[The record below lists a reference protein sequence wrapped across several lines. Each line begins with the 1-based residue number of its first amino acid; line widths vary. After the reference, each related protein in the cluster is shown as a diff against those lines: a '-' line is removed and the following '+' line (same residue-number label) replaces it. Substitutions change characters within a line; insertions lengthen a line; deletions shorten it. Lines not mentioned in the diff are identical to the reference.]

1 MISIIIIIITILLD
15 GLLTNILPYTVNN
28 LSIFTPMFTILLPII
43 IYPFYIKEEKKYLI
57 TLIIIGIIYDLFYTN
72 LLFYDAIV
80 LFIFGL
86 IMIKLYKNIGYN
98 YIKVLIYTLLGII
111 LYELFNYLV
120 IIIFNLVSINLLEVI
135 YKITHSIIL
144 NLIYVSILYIIIKK
158 LPKKYKKVRIN

>member
-1 MISIIIIIITILLD
+1 MIPIIIIIITLLLD
-15 GLLTNILPYTVNN
+15 GILTNILPYTVNN

>member
-1 MISIIIIIITILLD
+1 MIPIIIIIITILLD
-15 GLLTNILPYTVNN
+15 GVLTNILPYTVNN
-28 LSIFTPMFTILLPII
+28 LSIFTPMFTILLPIV

-98 YIKVLIYTLLGII
+98 YVKVLIYALLSII
-111 LYELFNYLV
+111 VYELFNSL
-120 IIIFNLVSINLLEVI
+120 IILIFNLVSINPMKVL
-135 YKITHSIIL
+135 YKISHSIIL
-144 NLIYVSILYIIIKK
+144 NIIYISILYLIIKK

>member
-1 MISIIIIIITILLD
+1 MISIIIIIITLLLD
-15 GLLTNILPYTVNN
+15 GILTNILPYTVNN

-72 LLFYDAIV
+72 SLFYDAIV

-111 LYELFNYLV
+111 LYELFNSLV

-144 NLIYVSILYIIIKK
+144 NLI
-158 LPKKYKKVRIN
+158 

>member
-1 MISIIIIIITILLD
+1 MIPIVIIIISILLD
-15 GLLTNILPYTVNN
+15 GILTNILPYTVNN

>member
-1 MISIIIIIITILLD
+1 MIPIIIIIITILLD
-15 GLLTNILPYTVNN
+15 GVLTNILPYTVNN
-28 LSIFTPMFTILLPII
+28 LSIFTPMFTILLPIV

-98 YIKVLIYTLLGII
+98 YVKVLIYALLSII
-111 LYELFNYLV
+111 VYELFNSL
-120 IIIFNLVSINLLEVI
+120 IILIFNLVPINPMKVL
-135 YKITHSIIL
+135 YKISHSIIL
-144 NLIYVSILYIIIKK
+144 NIIYISILYLIIKK